1 METTSLQIELV
12 HFHLFSKFS
21 SLGNVYLF
29 FILTS
34 SLMFPWCRRFARSR
48 FLPHSIAFDCGRLF
62 EITLHY
68 RLDII
73 RNFHFRFVNCKDWT
87 IMFYQFKFSLTILC
101 TIKQSVVTVK
111 PMPAHRLL
119 KNLSPLHFLSNLQAT
134 SS

>member
-12 HFHLFSKFS
+12 YLFSKFS

-34 SLMFPWCRRFARSR
+34 SLMFPWCRKFARSR

-68 RLDII
+68 RLDPII
-73 RNFHFRFVNCKDWT
+73 RKFHFRFVNCNDWT
-87 IMFYQFKFSLTILC
+87 TIFYQFKFSLTIL
-101 TIKQSVVTVK
+101 
-111 PMPAHRLL
+111 HLL
-119 KNLSPLHFLSNLQAT
+119 HGWVCFRHAIGQFAVRNLLYGPKFLKKMLISEL
-134 SS
+134 